1 MATNLRLDSQT
12 ERALRDLAAA
22 TGRSQQDIMREAI
35 ASYLGFATRVDM
47 TDAAI
52 ERRRAALIPPKRP
65 YSRPR
70 VTLRLT
76 NGATSLDLIDRE
88 DRV

>member
-1 MATNLRLDSQT
+1 MATNLRLDGDI
-12 ERALRDLAAA
+12 ERALRELSLA

-35 ASYLGFATRVDM
+35 ATYLGIATRVDM

-52 ERRRAALIPPKRP
+52 ERRRAGLIPPKRP

-70 VTLRLT
+70 TTLRLT
-76 NGATSLDLIDRE
+76 GGVTSVDLIDRE
-88 DRV
+88 DRL